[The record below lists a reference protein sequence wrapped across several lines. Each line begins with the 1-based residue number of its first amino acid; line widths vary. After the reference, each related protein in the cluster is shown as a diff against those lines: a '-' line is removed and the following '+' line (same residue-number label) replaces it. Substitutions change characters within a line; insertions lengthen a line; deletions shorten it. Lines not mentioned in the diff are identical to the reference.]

1 MDYIYTRVSTEA
13 QTTQNQVLILSKQY
27 PDAEVVEEVG
37 SGAKERPK
45 LTELLDKMV
54 AGDRLI
60 VYAIDRLGRS
70 MLDLVNLFELLGSRK
85 IILVSQREGVIDR
98 DTPMGNFMYHIMAAM
113 ANMERDILKE
123 RIAAGLARTK
133 AKGTKLG
140 RKYTHRKEIR
150 ELAVLMRQEG
160 KSLQQISNDL
170 GISIGA
176 IRGYL

>member
-1 MDYIYTRVSTEA
+1 MDYIYTRVSTEV

-27 PDAEVVEEVG
+27 PEAEIVEEVG

-45 LTELLDKMV
+45 LTELMSRLTS
-54 AGDRLI
+54 GDRLI

-70 MLDLVNLFELLGSRK
+70 MFDLVTLFETLGNK
-85 IILVSQREGVIDR
+85 GVILISQREGIIDR
-98 DTPMGNFMYHIMAAM
+98 ATPMGNFMYHIMAAM
-113 ANMERDILKE
+113 ATMERDILKE

-140 RKYTHRKEIR
+140 RKYTYSKEVR
-150 ELAVLMRQEG
+150 ESAVTLRQEG
-160 KSLQQISNDL
+160 KSLQQISDSL